1 MKEDSEFKILDALK
15 NGSEEAFEIIY
26 SRYVGKLF
34 NFMMGMT
41 KGNEYLAE
49 EMVQT
54 AFIKLWE
61 TRDRIDNNKSMLSY
75 LATISKNTLFNYQK
89 RQTIEF
95 VYKEMLLR
103 EANNF
108 DISTEHEVEE
118 KWLKQVL
125 NEMIVK
131 LPPGRQRIF
140 IMSKIDGLSTTEISE
155 KLGVAK
161 STVETQISL
170 ALKFI
175 RSEFNKHKDIIL
187 TIAILGLFC

>member
-1 MKEDSEFKILDALK
+1 MLLDDLK
-15 NGSEEAFEIIY
+15 NGSEEAFEKIY

-34 NFMMGMT
+34 NFMMSMT

-49 EMVQT
+49 EMVQN

-61 TRDRIDNNKSMLSY
+61 TRDRIDINKSILSY
-75 LATISKNTLFNYQK
+75 LATISKNTLFNYHK
-89 RQTIEF
+89 RQTVEF
-95 VYKEMLLR
+95 IYKEMQLR
-103 EANNF
+103 EINSY
-108 DISTEHEVEE
+108 DSSTEHEVEE
-118 KWLKQVL
+118 KWLKMVL
-125 NEMIVK
+125 NDMIVK

-140 IMSKIDGLSTTEISE
+140 IMSRIEGLSTTEISD
-155 KLGVAK
+155 KLGVTK

-187 TIAILGLFC
+187 STALIGLLH